1 MSTDQERLE
10 YDLGKPIPKDVH
22 FKWEKMSKSKGNIID
37 PLEII
42 EEYGTDAMRMAL
54 CASAT
59 QARQIDLDRRRFEE
73 FKNFAN
79 KIWNGARFVFMN
91 LEGDSPLTPEE
102 LSKDWMNRC

>member
-1 MSTDQERLE
+1 
-10 YDLGKPIPKDVH
+10 
-22 FKWEKMSKSKGNIID
+22 MSKSKGNIID

-42 EEYGTDAMRMAL
+42 DNTAPMPMRMAL

-59 QARQIDLDRRRFEE
+59 QAREIDLDLRRFEE

-91 LEGDSPLTPEE
+91 LDGDPEQGTAPFD
-102 LSKDWMNRC
+102 S